1 MEELKGA
8 VVRERN
14 FWWYF
19 RLQAVSTF
27 FNNIHTLAL
36 PLWYYEITGSR
47 FESALIFAISGLIS
61 IVTLPFIGAVIDRH
75 SNRNLLVVLELV
87 RAGAIG
93 ILAYSSA
100 SPSILMVTI
109 VASTSSVCSTIFAAL
124 QQAIIKRNVTAENSA
139 RAQSLLSSI
148 QGASLVIAPS
158 VGALLIG
165 AFGYQLVFMLNAG
178 SFLFGIA
185 SSLFVASNQV
195 SLISRQSFWTDTK
208 SGIKLIIENAKL
220 QPLLILSVT
229 NAAATGA
236 LGILYIQHF
245 TNAGFDIQA
254 IAMFM
259 ASQGIGVFVGS
270 RFFTNS
276 TLAKVINPAFFSLLS
291 GASLVGVS
299 QLASFNQ
306 AAVMAVL
313 VIAGI
318 TAVLLGI
325 SIRTLIQEYS
335 EVENIGRISSL
346 FSLGLVIGSFA
357 SLAFVTV
364 TSVYFS
370 SAIQIALLGLLQ
382 ISASLILIFL
392 QRGYLYLVHFK
403 K

>member
-8 VVRERN
+8 VVRELN

-75 SNRNLLVVLELV
+75 SNRNLLVALELV
-87 RAGAIG
+87 RAAAIG

-100 SPSILMVTI
+100 SPSFLMVTI

-124 QQAIIKRNVTAENSA
+124 QQAIMKRNVTAENSA

-165 AFGYQLVFMLNAG
+165 AFGYQLVFTLNAG

-185 SSLFVASNQV
+185 SALFIASNQV
-195 SLISRQSFWTDTK
+195 SAASRQSFWVDTK

-254 IAMFM
+254 IALFM

-270 RFFTNS
+270 RYFTNS
-276 TLAKVINPAFFSLLS
+276 TLAKSINPAFFSLLS

-299 QLASFNQ
+299 QLASFHQ

-313 VIAGI
+313 IIAGI

-325 SIRTLIQEYS
+325 SLRTLVQLYS
-335 EVENIGRISSL
+335 KAENIGRITSL
-346 FSLGLVIGSFA
+346 ISLGSVIGSFA
-357 SLAFVTV
+357 SLAFVTT
-364 TSVYFS
+364 TSVYLQPSVQLLFLGFLQVS
-370 SAIQIALLGLLQ
+370 VSLALLYFRR
-382 ISASLILIFL
+382 S
-392 QRGYLYLVHFK
+392 
-403 K
+403 

>member
-1 MEELKGA
+1 M
-8 VVRERN
+8 RERN

-75 SNRNLLVVLELV
+75 SNRNLLVALELV
-87 RAGAIG
+87 RAAAIG
-93 ILAYSSA
+93 TLAYSSA
-100 SPSILMVTI
+100 SPSFLMVTI

-148 QGASLVIAPS
+148 QGVSLVIAPS

-165 AFGYQLVFMLNAG
+165 AFGYQLVFTLNAG

-185 SSLFVASNQV
+185 SALFIASNQV
-195 SLISRQSFWTDTK
+195 SAAFRQSFWVDTK
-208 SGIKLIIENAKL
+208 SGIKLFIENSKL

-245 TNAGFDIQA
+245 TFAGFNIQA
-254 IAMFM
+254 IALFM

-270 RFFTNS
+270 RYFTNS
-276 TLAKVINPAFFSLLS
+276 TLAKSINPAIFSLLS

-299 QLASFNQ
+299 QLASFHQ

-313 VIAGI
+313 IIAGI

-325 SIRTLIQEYS
+325 SLRTLVQEYS
-335 EVENIGRISSL
+335 KVENIGRITSL
-346 FSLGLVIGSFA
+346 ISLGSVIGSFA
-357 SLAFVTV
+357 SLAFVTT
-364 TSVYFS
+364 TSVYLQPSVQLHFLGFLQVS
-370 SAIQIALLGLLQ
+370 ISLALL
-382 ISASLILIFL
+382 
-392 QRGYLYLVHFK
+392 YFK
-403 K
+403 RS

>member
-1 MEELKGA
+1 M
-8 VVRERN
+8 RERN

-100 SPSILMVTI
+100 SPSLLMVTI

-158 VGALLIG
+158 VGALLIA
-165 AFGYQLVFMLNAG
+165 AFGYQLVFTLNAG
-178 SFLFGIA
+178 SFLFSIA
-185 SSLFVASNQV
+185 SARFIASNQV
-195 SLISRQSFWTDTK
+195 SAASRQSFWVDTK

-254 IAMFM
+254 IALFM

-270 RFFTNS
+270 RYFTNS
-276 TLAKVINPAFFSLLS
+276 TLAKSINPAFFSLLS

-299 QLASFNQ
+299 QLASFHQ
-306 AAVMAVL
+306 VAVMVVL
-313 VIAGI
+313 IIAGI

-325 SIRTLIQEYS
+325 SLRTLVQNYS
-335 EVENIGRISSL
+335 KVENIGRITSL
-346 FSLGLVIGSFA
+346 ISLGSVIGSFA
-357 SLAFVTV
+357 SLAFVTT
-364 TSVYFS
+364 TSVYLQPSVQLLFLGFLQVS
-370 SAIQIALLGLLQ
+370 VSLALL
-382 ISASLILIFL
+382 
-392 QRGYLYLVHFK
+392 YFK
-403 K
+403 RS

>member
-75 SNRNLLVVLELV
+75 SNRTLLVALELV
-87 RAGAIG
+87 RAAAIG

-100 SPSILMVTI
+100 SPSFLMVTI
-109 VASTSSVCSTIFAAL
+109 VASASSVCSTIFASL
-124 QQAIIKRNVTAENSA
+124 QQAIMKRNITAENSA

-185 SSLFVASNQV
+185 SALFVASNQV
-195 SLISRQSFWTDTK
+195 SLIPRQSFWTDTK

-254 IAMFM
+254 IALFM

-270 RFFTNS
+270 RYFTNS
-276 TLAKVINPAFFSLLS
+276 TLAKSINPAFFSLLS

-299 QLASFNQ
+299 QLASFHQ
-306 AAVMAVL
+306 VAVMVVL
-313 VIAGI
+313 IIAGI

-325 SIRTLIQEYS
+325 SLRTLVQNYS
-335 EVENIGRISSL
+335 KVENIGRITSL
-346 FSLGLVIGSFA
+346 ISLGSVIGSFA
-357 SLAFVTV
+357 SLAFVTT
-364 TSVYFS
+364 TSVYLQPSVQLLFLGFLQVS
-370 SAIQIALLGLLQ
+370 VSLALL
-382 ISASLILIFL
+382 
-392 QRGYLYLVHFK
+392 YFK
-403 K
+403 RS